1 MDAYD
6 ELLERLKNIDLIS
19 QIGGLLGWDQEVLM
33 PPKAAALRA
42 EQLAWVSK
50 TGHEAT
56 TDPRI
61 GELLD
66 KLESR
71 DDLKD
76 VQAANVRLTRD
87 SYNKATKLPTDFV
100 EEMAKHKSQSIISWQ
115 KARAEDDFSIFRDDL
130 AKMVYLARRKADYV
144 GYEEHR
150 YHSLLDLY
158 ESGLSVSRV
167 DPLFAGLRDNVAPL
181 VKAVVE
187 RGERPDMGFVE
198 NNSWGQTG
206 QENLSQSVSEALG
219 FDFSAGRRDA
229 STHPFCG
236 GPNPDDVRWTTRYSE
251 TDPFGSLYGSMLET
265 GTACTNRVGREI

>member
-87 SYNKATKLPTDFV
+87 SYNKATKLPNCMF
-100 EEMAKHKSQSIISWQ
+100 KPRH
-115 KARAEDDFSIFRDDL
+115 
-130 AKMVYLARRKADYV
+130 RKV
-144 GYEEHR
+144 
-150 YHSLLDLY
+150 L
-158 ESGLSVSRV
+158 
-167 DPLFAGLRDNVAPL
+167 
-181 VKAVVE
+181 
-187 RGERPDMGFVE
+187 
-198 NNSWGQTG
+198 
-206 QENLSQSVSEALG
+206 
-219 FDFSAGRRDA
+219 
-229 STHPFCG
+229 
-236 GPNPDDVRWTTRYSE
+236 
-251 TDPFGSLYGSMLET
+251 
-265 GTACTNRVGREI
+265 